1 MEMTEQEKQE
11 ARYLRGSGLAKAE
24 LRRTIKAA
32 DPEERIYMLQFF
44 TSKELTDEVDRRYA
58 LVGDTIEKICDAVD
72 NAKDSLSDLQDAEA
86 FITAI
91 TAVLRGVVK

>member
-1 MEMTEQEKQE
+1 MNEQEKQE

-32 DPEERIYMLQFF
+32 DAEERTYMLQFF
-44 TSKELTDEVDRRYA
+44 TSKELTDEIDRRYV
-58 LVGDTIEKICDAVD
+58 LVGDTIANICDAID
-72 NAKDSLSDLQDAEA
+72 NASESISDLQDAEA
-86 FITAI
+86 FISAI

>member
-1 MEMTEQEKQE
+1 MTEQEKQE

-32 DPEERIYMLQFF
+32 DPEERAYMLQFF
-44 TSKELTDEVDRRYA
+44 TSKELTDEVDRRYV
-58 LVGDTIEKICDAVD
+58 LVGETIQNICDAID
-72 NAKDSLSDLQDAEA
+72 NASESISDLQDAEA

>member
-1 MEMTEQEKQE
+1 MTEQEKQE

-24 LRRTIKAA
+24 LRRTIIAA
-32 DPEERIYMLQFF
+32 DPEERTYMLQFF

-58 LVGDTIEKICDAVD
+58 LVGDTIQKICDAVD
-72 NAKDSLSDLQDAEA
+72 NAKESLSDLQDAEA
-86 FITAI
+86 FISAI

>member
-1 MEMTEQEKQE
+1 MTEQEKQE

-32 DPEERIYMLQFF
+32 DPEERSYMLQFF
-44 TSKELTDEVDRRYA
+44 NSKELTDEVDRRYV
-58 LVGDTIEKICDAVD
+58 LVGETIQNICDAID
-72 NAKDSLSDLQDAEA
+72 NASESISDLQDAEA
-86 FITAI
+86 FISAI

>member
-1 MEMTEQEKQE
+1 MTEQEKQE

-32 DPEERIYMLQFF
+32 DLEERTYMLQFF

-72 NAKDSLSDLQDAEA
+72 NAKESLSDLQDAEA
-86 FITAI
+86 FISAI

>member
-1 MEMTEQEKQE
+1 MTEQEKQE

-32 DPEERIYMLQFF
+32 DPEERSYMLQFF
-44 TSKELTDEVDRRYA
+44 TSKELTDEVDRRYV
-58 LVGDTIEKICDAVD
+58 LVGETIQNICNAID
-72 NAKDSLSDLQDAEA
+72 NASESISDLQDAEA
-86 FITAI
+86 FISAI

>member
-1 MEMTEQEKQE
+1 MSEQEKQE

-32 DPEERIYMLQFF
+32 DPEERTYMLQFF
-44 TSKELTDEVDRRYA
+44 TSKELTDEVDRRYV
-58 LVGDTIEKICDAVD
+58 LVGETIQNICDAID
-72 NAKDSLSDLQDAEA
+72 NASESISDLQDAEA
-86 FITAI
+86 FISAI

>member
-1 MEMTEQEKQE
+1 MTEQEKQE

-24 LRRTIKAA
+24 LRRTIKSA
-32 DPEERIYMLQFF
+32 DPEERTYMLQFF

-58 LVGDTIEKICDAVD
+58 LVGDTIANICDAVD
-72 NAKDSLSDLQDAEA
+72 NAKESLSDLQDAEA
-86 FITAI
+86 FITTI

>member
-1 MEMTEQEKQE
+1 MTEHEKQE

-32 DPEERIYMLQFF
+32 DSEERIYMLQFF

-72 NAKDSLSDLQDAEA
+72 NAKESLSDLQDAEA